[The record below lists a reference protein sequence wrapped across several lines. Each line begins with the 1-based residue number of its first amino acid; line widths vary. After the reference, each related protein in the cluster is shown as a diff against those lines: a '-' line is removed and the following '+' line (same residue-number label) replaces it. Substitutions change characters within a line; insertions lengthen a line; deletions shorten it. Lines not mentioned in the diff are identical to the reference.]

1 MEDKL
6 KNQRTYAL
14 VGHGG
19 CGKTSVAEMLLFNT
33 GVVNRLGKIDE
44 GTSCLD
50 YEPEEI
56 KRRGSIQ
63 PGFANYHWKKNQHF
77 LIDTPGDNNFSA
89 DLPYLLTAVDA
100 AVFVI
105 DAVDGVKPLT
115 KRCWAEVKRLNLPA
129 VVLINK
135 MDRDRADFEMAFSSL
150 HEILG
155 IKPVL
160 LHLPLLGTGQDF
172 RGIVDILAGQALF
185 FDNAGNLKPG
195 DMPGNVAADVE
206 SMRETMME
214 NIAESDE
221 VLMEKYL
228 EEGDLTLEEMQAALR
243 QGVLKGELTPVTV
256 CAALINRGAGLLLD
270 ALQDLLPSPLDRVGP
285 WVGKDGAQR
294 LSAWD
299 APTACF
305 ICKTIVD
312 PFTGQLSVLRVLSGT
327 IVSDMTLANPGKNAK
342 ERLGQLLLLQGKT
355 TSPCKETLGPGALVA
370 VAKLKNTATADTLC
384 DEKSPFVLNVPAL
397 PTSMITYALGA
408 TEKGEEDKV
417 FSAVQKLLDEDV
429 SLTIS
434 RGNETGEMLLSGMGQ
449 LHIETAVEKV
459 RRRYKLNIALKPPKI
474 PYRETIKGR
483 AEVQGRHK
491 KQSGGRGQFGDCWI
505 RMEPL
510 PRGAGYEFVD
520 AIVGGAIPRQYIP
533 AVDKGIQE
541 ASQRGV
547 LAGYP
552 LVDFK
557 VTLFDGSFH
566 TVDSSEMAFKVAG
579 SLAFKKAAEEARAL
593 LLEPI
598 VLMTVYTP
606 DEFMGDII
614 GDISSRRGKVLGT
627 DSQAGVTEI
636 RAHVPM
642 AEVLEYAPTLR
653 SMTGG
658 QGTFVMEFD
667 HYEECPPL
675 VAEKVIAN
683 SKIEQG

>member
-6 KNQRTYAL
+6 NTQRTYAL

-19 CGKTSVAEMLLFNT
+19 CGKTSVAEMLLFNA
-33 GVVNRLGKIDE
+33 GVVNRLGKIDD

-63 PGFANYHWKKNQHF
+63 PGFASYQWKKNQHF

-89 DLPYLLTAVDA
+89 DLPYLLTAADGV
-100 AVFVI
+100 VFVI

-115 KRCWAEVKRLNLPA
+115 KRCWAEVRKLNLPT
-129 VVLINK
+129 VVVVNK
-135 MDRDRADFEMAFSSL
+135 MDRDRANFEMAFAGL
-150 HEILG
+150 QEILG

-160 LHLPLLGTGQDF
+160 LHLPLGSEQDF
-172 RGIVDILAGQALF
+172 RGVVDILAGQALF
-185 FDNAGNLKPG
+185 FDEKGGLKPG
-195 DMPGNVAADVE
+195 EMPGDVTEEVE

-221 VLMEKYL
+221 GLMEKYL
-228 EEGDLTLEEMQAALR
+228 EEGALTLEEMLTALR
-243 QGVLKGELTPVTV
+243 QGVLTGELTPVTV
-256 CAALINRGAGLLLD
+256 CAALANRGGGQLLD
-270 ALQDLLPSPLDRVGP
+270 AVQDLLPSPLDRATP
-285 WVGKDGAQR
+285 WQGRDGVQR
-294 LSAWD
+294 PSSPD

-305 ICKTIVD
+305 VCKTIAD
-312 PFTGQLSVLRVLSGT
+312 PFTGQLSVMRVLSGT
-327 IVSDMTLANPGKNAK
+327 VASDMTLANPGKDAK
-342 ERLGQLLLLQGKT
+342 ERMGQLLVLQGKA
-355 TSPCKETLGPGALVA
+355 TSPCKDTLGPGAVVA

-384 DEKSPFVLNVPAL
+384 DEKSLFMLEPPVL

-408 TEKGEEDKV
+408 AEKGEEDKV
-417 FSAVQKLLDEDV
+417 FSAVQRLLDEDV
-429 SLTIS
+429 SLKIS
-434 RGNETGEMLLSGMGQ
+434 RGDETGEMLLSGMGQ
-449 LHIETAVEKV
+449 MHIETAVEKV
-459 RRRYKLNIALKPPKI
+459 RRRYKVDIVLKPPKV

-483 AEVQGRHK
+483 AEVQGRYK
-491 KQSGGRGQFGDCWI
+491 KQTGGRGQFGDCWI

-510 PRGAGYEFVD
+510 PRGSGYEFVD

-547 LAGYP
+547 LAGHP

-579 SLAFKKAAEEARAL
+579 SLAFKKAAEEAKMT

-614 GDISSRRGKVLGT
+614 GDLSSRRGKVLGT

-636 RAHVPM
+636 RAHLPM
-642 AEVLEYAPTLR
+642 SEVLEYAPTLR

-667 HYEECPPL
+667 HYEECPPQ
-675 VAEKVIAN
+675 VAEKVIAE
-683 SKIEQG
+683 SKKDQE

>member
-1 MEDKL
+1 MQDKL
-6 KNQRTYAL
+6 SAQRTYAL

-19 CGKTSVAEMLLFNT
+19 CGKTSVAEMLLYNT

-44 GTSCLD
+44 GTACLD
-50 YEPEEI
+50 YEPEEV

-63 PGFANYHWKKNQHF
+63 PSFANYQWKKNLHF
-77 LIDTPGDNNFSA
+77 LVDTPGDNNFA
-89 DLPYLLTAVDA
+89 GDLPYLLTAADGV
-100 AVFVI
+100 VFVI

-115 KRCWAEVKRLNLPA
+115 KRCWAEVTKAGLPA
-129 VVLINK
+129 MVVINK
-135 MDRDRADFEMAFSSL
+135 MDRERANFETAFDGLQS
-150 HEILG
+150 ILG

-160 LHLPLLGTGQDF
+160 LHLPLGAEADF
-172 RGIVDILAGQALF
+172 RGIVDVLAGQALL
-185 FDNAGNLKPG
+185 FDDAGGLKPG
-195 DMPGNVAADVE
+195 DIPADLADQAA

-221 VLMEKYL
+221 DLMEKYL
-228 EEGDLTLEEMQAALR
+228 EEGSLTLEEMRAALR
-243 QGVLKGELTPVTV
+243 QGVLGGELVPVTV
-256 CAALINRGAGLLLD
+256 CSALTNRGGGLILD
-270 ALQDLLPSPLDRVGP
+270 MIQDLLPSALDRP
-285 WVGKDGAQR
+285 LAWPGKDGNER
-294 LSAWD
+294 PSSHE

-305 ICKTIVD
+305 VCKTIAD
-312 PFTGQLSVLRVLSGT
+312 PFTGQLSVMRVLSGT
-327 IVSDMTLANPGKNAK
+327 LSPDMTLFNPAQDSR
-342 ERLGQLLLLQGKT
+342 ERIGQALLLQGKT
-355 TSPCKETLGPGALVA
+355 STPCKDALGPGAILA
-370 VAKLKNTATADTLC
+370 VAKLKTTHTADTLC
-384 DEKSPFVLNVPAL
+384 EEKNPFQLDAPRL

-408 TEKGEEDKV
+408 AEKGEEDKV
-417 FSAVQKLLDEDV
+417 YAAVQRLLDEDV
-429 SLTIS
+429 TLRLT
-434 RGNETGEMLLSGMGQ
+434 RGEETGEMLLSGMGQ

-459 RRRYKLNIALKPPKI
+459 RRRYKVNIVLKPPKV

-483 AEVQGRHK
+483 AEVQGRYK
-491 KQSGGRGQFGDCWI
+491 KQTGGRGQFGDCWI
-505 RMEPL
+505 RMEPR
-510 PRGAGYEFVD
+510 PRGEGYEFVD

-541 ASQRGV
+541 AAQRGV

-579 SLAFKKAAEEARAL
+579 SLAFKKAAEDSKII

-606 DEFMGDII
+606 DEFMGDVI
-614 GDISSRRGKVLGT
+614 GDLSSRRGKVLGT
-627 DSQAGVTEI
+627 DSHAGVTEV

-642 AEVLEYAPTLR
+642 SEILEYAPTLR

-667 HYEECPPL
+667 HYEECPPQ
-675 VAEKVIAN
+675 VAEKVVAE
-683 SKIEQG
+683 SKAEHE

>member
-135 MDRDRADFEMAFSSL
+135 LDRDRADFEMAFSGL

-160 LHLPLLGTGQDF
+160 LHLPLLGTEQDF
-172 RGIVDILAGQALF
+172 RGVVDILAGQALF
-185 FDNAGNLKPG
+185 FDDAGNLKPG

-228 EEGDLTLEEMQAALR
+228 EEGDLTLKEMQAALR

-270 ALQDLLPSPLDRVGP
+270 ALQDLLPSPLDRIGP

-294 LSAWD
+294 LSAPA

-305 ICKTIVD
+305 VCKTIVD
-312 PFTGQLSVLRVLSGT
+312 PFTGQLSVMRVLSGA

-384 DEKSPFVLNVPAL
+384 DEKSPFVLKVPAL

-459 RRRYKLNIALKPPKI
+459 RRRYKVDIALKPPKI

-683 SKIEQG
+683 SKVEQE

>member
-1 MEDKL
+1 MDDRL
-6 KNQRTYAL
+6 NAQRTYAL

-44 GTSCLD
+44 GTTCLD

-63 PGFANYHWKKNQHF
+63 PGFASYQWKKNQHF

-89 DLPYLLTAVDA
+89 DLPYLLTAADS

-115 KRCWAEVKRLNLPA
+115 KRCWAEVRRLNLPA
-129 VVLINK
+129 MVVINK
-135 MDRDRADFEMAFSSL
+135 MDRDRADFRMAFDGL
-150 HEILG
+150 REILG

-160 LHLPLLGTGQDF
+160 LHLPLGGEQDF
-172 RGIVDILAGQALF
+172 QGVVDILAGQALF
-185 FDNAGNLKPG
+185 FDNAGGFKPE
-195 DMPGNVAADVE
+195 DVPADVAPE
-206 SMRETMME
+206 VERMRETMME

-228 EEGDLTLEEMQAALR
+228 EEGALSLEEMQTALR
-243 QGVLKGELTPVTV
+243 LGVLKGELTPVTV
-256 CAALINRGAGLLLD
+256 CAALINRGGSLLLD
-270 ALQDLLPSPLDRVGP
+270 AAQDLLPSPLDRSAP
-285 WVGKDGAQR
+285 WLGKDGAER
-294 LSAWD
+294 PSRSD
-299 APTACF
+299 SPTACF
-305 ICKTIVD
+305 VCKTIAD
-312 PFTGQLSVLRVLSGT
+312 PFTGQLSVMRVLSGT
-327 IVSDMTLANPGKNAK
+327 VASDMTLANPGKDAK
-342 ERLGQLLLLQGKT
+342 ERIGQLLLLQGKT
-355 TSPCKETLGPGALVA
+355 TAPCKDALGPGAVVA

-384 DEKSPFVLNVPAL
+384 EEKSVFILKAPGL

-408 TEKGEEDKV
+408 AEKGEEDKV

-429 SLTIS
+429 SLKIS
-434 RGNETGEMLLSGMGQ
+434 RGYDTGEMLLSGMGQ
-449 LHIETAVEKV
+449 MHIETAVEKV
-459 RRRYKLNIALKPPKI
+459 RRRYKVNIVLKPPKV

-483 AEVQGRHK
+483 AEVQGRYK
-491 KQSGGRGQFGDCWI
+491 KQTGGRGQFGDCWI

-510 PRGAGYEFVD
+510 PRGQGYEFVD
-520 AIVGGAIPRQYIP
+520 GIVGGAIPRQYIP

-557 VTLFDGSFH
+557 VTIFDGSFH

-579 SLAFKKAAEEARAL
+579 SLAFKKAAEDARMT

-614 GDISSRRGKVLGT
+614 GDLSSRRGKVLGT

-636 RAHVPM
+636 RAHLPM
-642 AEVLEYAPTLR
+642 SEVLAYAPTLR

-667 HYEECPPL
+667 HYEECPPP
-675 VAEKVIAN
+675 VAEKVIAE
-683 SKIEQG
+683 SKAGQE

>member
-1 MEDKL
+1 MQDKL
-6 KNQRTYAL
+6 STQRTYAL

-19 CGKTSVAEMLLFNT
+19 SGKTSVAEMLLFNT
-33 GVVNRLGKIDE
+33 SVTNRLGKIDE
-44 GTSCLD
+44 GTTCLD
-50 YEPEEI
+50 YEPEEV
-56 KRRGSIQ
+56 KRRGGIQ
-63 PGFANYHWKKNQHF
+63 PGFGHYSWKKNQHF
-77 LIDTPGDNNFSA
+77 LIDAPGDNNFCG
-89 DLPYLLTAVDA
+89 DLPYLLSAADG

-115 KRCWAEVKRLNLPA
+115 KRFWAEVKKAGLPA
-129 VVLINK
+129 MVVINK
-135 MDRDRADFEMAFSSL
+135 MDRDRADFEMAFGGL
-150 HEILG
+150 QEILG

-160 LHLPLLGTGQDF
+160 LHLPLGSEADF
-172 RGIVDILAGQALF
+172 KGVVDVLAQQALL
-185 FDNAGNLKPG
+185 FDDAGNLKPG
-195 DMPGNVAADVE
+195 EMHGDVADQVATL
-206 SMRETMME
+206 RETMME

-221 VLMEKYL
+221 ELMEKYL
-228 EEGDLTLEEMQAALR
+228 EEGELTLPEMLGALR
-243 QGVLKGELTPVTV
+243 KGVLSGELVPVTV
-256 CAALINRGAGLLLD
+256 CAALANRGGPLILD
-270 ALQDLLPSPLDRVGP
+270 VIQDLLPSPLDHAD
-285 WVGKDGAQR
+285 WVGTDGGQR
-294 LSAWD
+294 PSSPD
-299 APTACF
+299 APVACF
-305 ICKTIVD
+305 VFKTIAD
-312 PFTGQLSVLRVLSGT
+312 PFTGQLSVLRVLSGVVT
-327 IVSDMTLANPGKNAK
+327 PDMALFNPGKDAR

-355 TSPCKETLGPGALVA
+355 TTPCKEPLGPGAIVA
-370 VAKLKNTATADTLC
+370 VAKLKSTTTADTLC
-384 DEKSPFVLNVPAL
+384 DEKKNFQLAAPQL

-408 TEKGEEDKV
+408 EEKGEEDKV
-417 FSAVQKLLDEDV
+417 YAAVQKLLDEDV
-429 SLTIS
+429 TLRLS
-434 RGNETGEMLLSGMGQ
+434 RGAETGEMLLSGMGQ
-449 LHIETAVEKV
+449 MHIETAVEKC
-459 RRRYKLNIALKPPKI
+459 RRRYKANILLKPPKV

-510 PRGAGYEFVD
+510 PRGSGYEFVD

-541 ASQRGV
+541 SSLRGV

-557 VTLFDGSFH
+557 VTVFDGSFH

-579 SLAFKKAAEEARAL
+579 SLAFKKGAEEAKIL

-614 GDISSRRGKVLGT
+614 GDLSSRRGKVLGT
-627 DSQAGVTEI
+627 DSHVGVTEI

-642 AEVLEYAPTLR
+642 SEVLEYAPTLR

-667 HYEECPPL
+667 HYEECPPP
-675 VAEKVIAN
+675 VAEKVVAE
-683 SKIEQG
+683 SKVKDE

>member
-1 MEDKL
+1 MQDRL
-6 KNQRTYAL
+6 STQRTYAL

-19 CGKTSVAEMLLFNT
+19 CGKTSVAEMLLFNA
-33 GVVNRLGKIDE
+33 GVINRLGKIDE
-44 GTSCLD
+44 GTACLD

-63 PGFANYHWKKNQHF
+63 PGFGHFQWKKNPHF
-77 LIDTPGDNNFSA
+77 LIDTPGDNNFCG
-89 DLPYLLTAVDA
+89 DLPYLLTAADG

-115 KRCWAEVKRLNLPA
+115 KRFWAEVKTAGLPA
-129 VVLINK
+129 MVIINK
-135 MDRDRADFEMAFSSL
+135 MDRDRANFEMAFAGL
-150 HEILG
+150 QEILG

-160 LHLPLLGTGQDF
+160 LHLPLGTESDF
-172 RGIVDILAGQALF
+172 RGVVDILAGKALF
-185 FDNAGNLKPG
+185 FDDAGNLKPG
-195 DMPGNVAADVE
+195 EIPAEVADQAE
-206 SMRETMME
+206 SLRETMME

-221 VLMEKYL
+221 NLMEKYL
-228 EEGDLTLEEMQAALR
+228 EEGSLSLEEMLPALR
-243 QGVLKGELTPVTV
+243 KGVLNGELVPVTV
-256 CAALINRGAGLLLD
+256 CAALVNRGGGLLLD
-270 ALQDLLPSPLDRVGP
+270 VVQDLMPSPLDRTAP
-285 WVGKDGAQR
+285 WLDSEGNER
-294 LSAWD
+294 PSSHD

-305 ICKTIVD
+305 VFKTIAD

-327 IVSDMTLANPGKNAK
+327 VSPDMTLLNPAKDGK
-342 ERLGQLLLLQGKT
+342 ERLGQILLPQGKT
-355 TSPCKETLGPGALVA
+355 TVPCKDTLGPGAIIA

-384 DEKSPFVLNVPAL
+384 DEKKPFQLEAPKL

-408 TEKGEEDKV
+408 AEKGEEDKV
-417 FSAVQKLLDEDV
+417 YAAVQKLLDEDV
-429 SLTIS
+429 TLNLT
-434 RGNETGEMLLSGMGQ
+434 RGEETGEMLLSGMGQ
-449 LHIETAVEKV
+449 MHIETAVEKV
-459 RRRYKLNIALKPPKI
+459 RRRYKVNVVLKPPKV

-483 AEVQGRHK
+483 AEVQGRYK
-491 KQSGGRGQFGDCWI
+491 KQTGGRGQFGDCWI

-510 PRGAGYEFVD
+510 PRGQGYEFVD
-520 AIVGGAIPRQYIP
+520 AIVGGSIPRQYIP

-541 ASQRGV
+541 SSQRGV

-579 SLAFKKAAEEARAL
+579 SMAFKKAAEDSKIV

-614 GDISSRRGKVLGT
+614 GDLSSRRGKVLGT
-627 DSQAGVTEI
+627 DSHAGVTEI
-636 RAHVPM
+636 RAHLPM
-642 AEVLEYAPTLR
+642 SEVLEYAPTLR

-667 HYEECPPL
+667 HYEECPPP
-675 VAEKVIAN
+675 VAEKVVAEA
-683 SKIEQG
+683 KAQED

>member
-1 MEDKL
+1 MEDKFSA
-6 KNQRTYAL
+6 QRTYAL

-19 CGKTSVAEMLLFNT
+19 CGKTSVAEMVLFNT

-44 GTSCLD
+44 GTTCLD

-63 PGFANYHWKKNQHF
+63 PAFASYQWKKNQHF
-77 LIDTPGDNNFSA
+77 LIDAPGDNNFSA
-89 DLPYLLTAVDA
+89 DLPYLLTAADA

-115 KRCWAEVKRLNLPA
+115 KRCWAEVQKLNLPA
-129 VVLINK
+129 MVVINK
-135 MDRDRADFEMAFSSL
+135 MDRDRANFDMAFGGL
-150 HEILG
+150 REILG

-160 LHLPLLGTGQDF
+160 LHLPVGSEQDF
-172 RGIVDILAGQALF
+172 RGVVDILAGQALF
-185 FDNAGNLKPG
+185 FDDKGGLKPG
-195 DMPGNVAADVE
+195 EMPADLADEVE

-214 NIAESDE
+214 NIAECDE
-221 VLMEKYL
+221 ALMEKYL
-228 EEGDLTLEEMQAALR
+228 EEGALSLEEMRTALR
-243 QGVLKGELTPVTV
+243 QGVLSRELTPVTV
-256 CAALINRGAGLLLD
+256 CAALINKGANLLLD
-270 ALQDLLPSPLDRVGP
+270 AIQDLLPSPLDRAQP
-285 WVGKDGAQR
+285 WQGKDGAER
-294 LSAWD
+294 LSASD

-305 ICKTIVD
+305 VCKTIAD
-312 PFTGQLSVLRVLSGT
+312 PFTGQLSVIRVLSGT
-327 IVSDMTLANPGKNAK
+327 VASDMTLANPGKDAK

-355 TSPCKETLGPGALVA
+355 SSPCKETLGPGAVVA
-370 VAKLKNTATADTLC
+370 VAKLKNTSTADTLC
-384 DEKSPFVLNVPAL
+384 DEKSPFMLEAPAL

-408 TEKGEEDKV
+408 AEKGEEDKV
-417 FSAVQKLLDEDV
+417 YSAVQKLLEEDV
-429 SLTIS
+429 SLKIS
-434 RGNETGEMLLSGMGQ
+434 RGDETGEMLLSGMGQ
-449 LHIETAVEKV
+449 MHIETAVEKV
-459 RRRYKLNIALKPPKI
+459 RRRYKVDIVLKPPKV

-510 PRGAGYEFVD
+510 PRGGGYEFVD

-579 SLAFKKAAEEARAL
+579 SLAFKKAAEEAKIQ

-614 GDISSRRGKVLGT
+614 GDLSSRRGKVLGT

-667 HYEECPPL
+667 HYEECPPS
-675 VAEKVIAN
+675 VAEKVVAE
-683 SKIEQG
+683 SKVEQE

>member
-1 MEDKL
+1 MQDKL
-6 KNQRTYAL
+6 STQRTYAL

-19 CGKTSVAEMLLFNT
+19 SGKTSVAEMLLFNT
-33 GVVNRLGKIDE
+33 SVINRLGKIDE
-44 GTSCLD
+44 GTTCLD
-50 YEPEEI
+50 YEPEEV
-56 KRRGSIQ
+56 KRRGGIQ
-63 PGFANYHWKKNQHF
+63 PGFGQYFWKKNQHF
-77 LIDTPGDNNFSA
+77 LIDAPGDNNFCG
-89 DLPYLLTAVDA
+89 DLPYLLSAADG

-115 KRCWAEVKRLNLPA
+115 KRFWAEVKKAGLPA
-129 VVLINK
+129 MVVINK
-135 MDRDRADFEMAFSSL
+135 MDRDRANFEMAFNGL
-150 HEILG
+150 QEILG

-160 LHLPLLGTGQDF
+160 LHLPLGSEADF
-172 RGIVDILAGQALF
+172 KGVVDVLAEQALL
-185 FDNAGNLKPG
+185 FDDAGNLKPG
-195 DMPGNVAADVE
+195 EMPGDVADQVATL
-206 SMRETMME
+206 RETMME

-221 VLMEKYL
+221 ELMEKYL
-228 EEGDLTLEEMQAALR
+228 EEGELTLPEMQGALR
-243 QGVLKGELTPVTV
+243 KGVLSGELVPVTV
-256 CAALINRGAGLLLD
+256 CAALVNRGGPLILD
-270 ALQDLLPSPLDRVGP
+270 VIQDLLPSPLDHAN
-285 WVGKDGAQR
+285 WVGADGEER
-294 LSAWD
+294 PSSPD

-305 ICKTIVD
+305 VFKTIAD
-312 PFTGQLSVLRVLSGT
+312 PFTGQLSVLRVLSGVLT
-327 IVSDMTLANPGKNAK
+327 PDMTLFNPGKDAK
-342 ERLGQLLLLQGKT
+342 ERMGQLLLLQGKT
-355 TSPCKETLGPGALVA
+355 TTPSKEPLGPGAIVA
-370 VAKLKNTATADTLC
+370 VAKLKSTTTADTLC
-384 DEKSPFVLNVPAL
+384 DEKKPFQLAAPQL

-408 TEKGEEDKV
+408 EEKGEEDKV
-417 FSAVQKLLDEDV
+417 YAAVQKLLDEDV
-429 SLTIS
+429 TLSLS
-434 RGNETGEMLLSGMGQ
+434 RGEETGEMLLSGMGQ
-449 LHIETAVEKV
+449 MHIETAVEKC
-459 RRRYKLNIALKPPKI
+459 RRRYKVNIVLKPPKV

-541 ASQRGV
+541 SSLRGV

-579 SLAFKKAAEEARAL
+579 SLAFKKGAEEAKIQ

-614 GDISSRRGKVLGT
+614 GDLSSRRGKVLGT
-627 DSQAGVTEI
+627 DSHAGVTEI

-642 AEVLEYAPTLR
+642 SEVLEYAPTLR

-667 HYEECPPL
+667 HYEECPPP
-675 VAEKVIAN
+675 VAEKVVAE
-683 SKIEQG
+683 SKTKEE